1 VVFADR
7 GLARS
12 DSVNAQETIMEKSNK
27 PSEDMNARVEQ
38 TMEQARGA
46 MENYLNFLQKS
57 MSASPW
63 AVTDLNKKVKSY
75 AEQNVA
81 NASGFALKLTQ
92 AKNFQ
97 DVVRIQTEF
106 MQTQLKALSEQA
118 KDLGEIATK
127 AATDA
132 LKSPLSS

>member
-1 VVFADR
+1 
-7 GLARS
+7 
-12 DSVNAQETIMEKSNK
+12 MEKSNK
-27 PSEDMNARVEQ
+27 PSENMSATATQ
-38 TMEQARGA
+38 TIDQARGA
-46 MENYLNFLQKS
+46 MENYFNFLQKS
-57 MSASPW
+57 MSALPL
-63 AVTDLNKKVKSY
+63 AGTDLNKKVKSY

-81 NASGFALKLTQ
+81 SASGFALKLTQ

>member
-27 PSEDMNARVEQ
+27 PSEDMNARVAQ

-46 MENYLNFLQKS
+46 MENYLDFFQKT

-63 AVTDLNKKVKSY
+63 AGTELNKKVADY
-75 AEQNVA
+75 AQQNVDTA
-81 NASGFALKLTQ
+81 FGFAQKLTQ
-92 AKNFQ
+92 AK
-97 DVVRIQTEF
+97 DLHPHSPDGALISAMLTPIQ
-106 MQTQLKALSEQA
+106 
-118 KDLGEIATK
+118 I
-127 AATDA
+127 
-132 LKSPLSS
+132 